1 MASKFKEI
9 FKNFRVI
16 IYILFLVFAL
26 IAIRPNPLK
35 DGVAIRAVIPNS
47 SANVVGIE
55 SPRPNSPLTSREVI
69 QSINNKPIEN
79 IADYESAIR
88 SLRVNSSI
96 QIKTDRK
103 SYRVVTRE
111 KFETI
116 PLNGTEIKEVEE
128 VREVNETV
136 NGTIVTLNKS
146 FIVKKEVPK
155 TMEVSRGLDD
165 LGLRVYNAPKSNIRL
180 GLDLAG
186 GTRVV
191 LQPENKL
198 SQNDIDNLISV
209 MKERLNVYGLS
220 DLTIAQASDLS
231 KNQYIIVE
239 IAGATSE
246 EVKDL
251 LAKQGKFE
259 AKIANET
266 VFKGGTDITYVCRSP
281 DCAGLDPS
289 RGCNS
294 DGAAWFCGFRF
305 SIVLLPEAAQRQADV
320 TKDLEVVTESK
331 QQYLSESLK
340 LFLDDKL
347 VDELRIGAE
356 LKGSAET
363 SIQISGSGLGNSQQE
378 AAVNALQSMKRLQT
392 ILITGSLP
400 VKLNLVKID
409 TISPLLGHEF
419 LKNAFL
425 IGFLSIVVVAVII
438 FARYRKLQVSI
449 PLMITSFSELII
461 LLGVAALIGWNI
473 DLAAIAGI
481 IIAIGTGV
489 DHQILITDETIGGG
503 IKRIFNWKERIKGAF
518 YIIMGAYFTTVVAM
532 VPLLFAGAGL
542 LKGFAIISIIGVSIG
557 VFITRPVYAKVIEI
571 LLRDA

>member
-69 QSINNKPIEN
+69 QSINNRPIEN

-186 GTRVV
+186 GHPFFLVPILHHAVILAVPGVDLPLVGGPVVQAGVLSVPDEEAHFHRLSVQARVV
-191 LQPENKL
+191 LRRH
-198 SQNDIDNLISV
+198 V
-209 MKERLNVYGLS
+209 G
-220 DLTIAQASDLS
+220 
-231 KNQYIIVE
+231 
-239 IAGATSE
+239 
-246 EVKDL
+246 
-251 LAKQGKFE
+251 E
-259 AKIANET
+259 AE
-266 VFKGGTDITYVCRSP
+266 
-281 DCAGLDPS
+281 LDPVGMDIIKS
-289 RGCNS
+289 AVVNDPFQGDIVRHDPAS
-294 DGAAWFCGFRF
+294 F
-305 SIVLLPEAAQRQADV
+305 SICPQ
-320 TKDLEVVTESK
+320 
-331 QQYLSESLK
+331 
-340 LFLDDKL
+340 F
-347 VDELRIGAE
+347 
-356 LKGSAET
+356 
-363 SIQISGSGLGNSQQE
+363 
-378 AAVNALQSMKRLQT
+378 
-392 ILITGSLP
+392 
-400 VKLNLVKID
+400 
-409 TISPLLGHEF
+409 
-419 LKNAFL
+419 
-425 IGFLSIVVVAVII
+425 AVI
-438 FARYRKLQVSI
+438 L
-449 PLMITSFSELII
+449 
-461 LLGVAALIGWNI
+461 
-473 DLAAIAGI
+473 
-481 IIAIGTGV
+481 
-489 DHQILITDETIGGG
+489 
-503 IKRIFNWKERIKGAF
+503 
-518 YIIMGAYFTTVVAM
+518 VV
-532 VPLLFAGAGL
+532 
-542 LKGFAIISIIGVSIG
+542 
-557 VFITRPVYAKVIEI
+557 
-571 LLRDA
+571 